1 MFPKLNQY
9 FVAQILN
16 IGNSSMINPRYEK
29 YDISIKVF
37 TSKDTPSTFEI
48 DSSILDETV
57 DAMK

>member
-16 IGNSSMINPRYEK
+16 IGNSSINPRYEK

>member
-1 MFPKLNQY
+1 MFPKSNQY

-16 IGNSSMINPRYEK
+16 IGNSSINLRYEK

>member
-16 IGNSSMINPRYEK
+16 IGNSSKPYEK
-29 YDISIKVF
+29 YDISIKFF

>member
-1 MFPKLNQY
+1 M
-9 FVAQILN
+9 VVQILN
-16 IGNSSMINPRYEK
+16 IGTLLNLRYEK

>member
-9 FVAQILN
+9 FVVQILN
-16 IGNSSMINPRYEK
+16 IGINPRYEK

>member
-9 FVAQILN
+9 FVVQILN
-16 IGNSSMINPRYEK
+16 IGILNLRYEK

-37 TSKDTPSTFEI
+37 TLKDTPSTFEI

>member
-16 IGNSSMINPRYEK
+16 IGNSSINLRYEK

>member
-1 MFPKLNQY
+1 MFPRLNQY
-9 FVAQILN
+9 FVVQILN
-16 IGNSSMINPRYEK
+16 IGTFLINPRYEK

>member
-9 FVAQILN
+9 FVVQILN
-16 IGNSSMINPRYEK
+16 IGIFYEK